1 MMWVYELFRVHRVV
15 TPRYASTSESLDAC
29 ALTQGQDIP
38 LQSYSENYNNGPE
51 KALVPLN
58 EKMHDTGFVNREET
72 AINIA
77 VACQLLWTEAKM
89 HRTVINLRGT
99 GESETDEIKQAL
111 EGKPTS
117 VPLEF
122 RLRSRRMFVCR

>member
-1 MMWVYELFRVHRVV
+1 M
-15 TPRYASTSESLDAC
+15 
-29 ALTQGQDIP
+29 IP
-38 LQSYSENYNNGPE
+38 L
-51 KALVPLN
+51 
-58 EKMHDTGFVNREET
+58 NREET

-111 EGKPTS
+111 EGKTKSPISLGFSTS
-117 VPLEF
+117 FGKCL
-122 RLRSRRMFVCR
+122 